1 MMQFVLLAIALGLAT
16 GIAGLR
22 LTIGVHGRIRAMQ
35 RLHDGQTQACRRRIA
50 DLEGALA
57 DLEARL
63 LRSQAVE
70 AAGRRTHAA
79 LLSAVSR
86 EMRGPLET
94 VMGFADLLRVNAVH
108 EPLSHRQAQAAE
120 QIGQGAARL
129 QTLIEGM
136 TTFAGAS
143 GPAALTRERL
153 DPLLIARRIC
163 QSRADQAATKGV
175 ALCPSPHQPGLTV
188 HGDAHALDQVLAAL
202 IDNAVRHSRPGD
214 AVRIEGRRVDHE
226 VWIIVRDMGPGLSA
240 ERMQTLFDPF
250 ARRDRA
256 VSPADGAG
264 VGLAA
269 ARRLA
274 AAMEGDLSVES
285 REGEGAVFTLR
296 LPAPVRTAAQQ
307 APGAALPLPRLPD
320 AVLLYIAD
328 DPAAVALMRHLL
340 HSLGL
345 VSVHVAADGQQG
357 VDMARDLQPDAVI
370 LDLDLQG
377 GRGLEVRTMLQAAA
391 AARDLPVMAL
401 SAVIEPGELAD
412 ARTAGFAEYLTKPV
426 RLSDL
431 AAGLSRLLALPAVP
445 VASTAM
451 QTQELAAR
459 A

>member
-1 MMQFVLLAIALGLAT
+1 MMQFVLLAIALGLAS

-22 LTIGVHGRIRAMQ
+22 LTLGVHRRIGAMQ
-35 RLHDGQTQACRRRIA
+35 RLHDGQAAAARRRIG
-50 DLEGALA
+50 DLEGALG

-63 LRSQAVE
+63 MRSQAVE

-86 EMRGPLET
+86 EMRGPLEA
-94 VMGFADLLRVNAVH
+94 VMGFADLLRINAVH
-108 EPLSHRQAQAAE
+108 EPLSRRQEQAVE
-120 QIGQGAARL
+120 QISQGGARL
-129 QTLIEGM
+129 QTLVEGL

-143 GPAALTRERL
+143 GPGALTRERL

-163 QSRADQAATKGV
+163 QSRADQAARAGV
-175 ALCPSPHQPGLTV
+175 ALRPSPHQSGLTV
-188 HGDAHALDQVLAAL
+188 HADAHALDQVLAAL
-202 IDNAVRHSRPGD
+202 IDNAVRHSGPGD
-214 AVRIEGRRVDHE
+214 AVRIEGRRMADA
-226 VWIIVRDMGPGLSA
+226 VWITVRDMGPGLSA

-256 VSPADGAG
+256 ASSADGAG

-274 AAMEGDLSVES
+274 AAMDGELSVES
-285 REGEGAVFTLR
+285 REGQGAVFTLR
-296 LPAPVRTAAQQ
+296 LPAPPQVEPERMV
-307 APGAALPLPRLPD
+307 GAALPLPRLPD

-340 HSLGL
+340 HGLGQTRL
-345 VSVHVAADGQQG
+345 HVAASGQEG
-357 VDMARDLQPDAVI
+357 AALVRDLRPDAVI

-377 GRGLEVRTMLQAAA
+377 GRGLAAKA
-391 AARDLPVMAL
+391 LLEAEATARDLPVMAL
-401 SAVIEPGELAD
+401 SAVIDPGELTG

-431 AAGLSRLLALPAVP
+431 AAGLSRLLAPPAQAP
-445 VASTAM
+445 VAGSAK
-451 QTQELAAR
+451 QEISAR